1 MCEYSTST
9 IEHIDED
16 YHSAAELIQGTA
28 PRAGHLRI
36 ERRRFLQWLSA
47 PAILA
52 LLPHSAV
59 WAAGVR
65 LAAARLW
72 PSNEYTRL
80 TLETNEGIRH
90 RLRLLK
96 NPDRLVIDL
105 DNFTMSPEL
114 QKLAQR
120 VSKGHDR
127 YLKSIRFGT
136 PEAGNLRMVLD
147 LSEAIQPQVFT
158 LKPIADYRYRLV
170 IDLYPL
176 VPYDPLLSVVEQEAL
191 RNNVDAAKSTPQL
204 TDKIADRAPHTST
217 SATTSNATSSK
228 SGAKEDPD
236 AYQGDLLSLIPK
248 ENLEDSKG
256 GIKKPEKIGKSPSLA
271 KLNSGSDHES
281 PSLGLKKSSGKMMI
295 AIDPG
300 HGGEDPGAIGQQQTY
315 EKNITLAVG
324 LKLRSALENHPNI
337 RTIMTRDAD
346 YFVPLQQRVQ
356 KARRAKAD
364 LFISIHADAFIKP
377 NVKGSSIF
385 ILSEHGASSA
395 AARFLA
401 QKENEADLIGGL
413 RPSSL
418 QDATVARL
426 LLDMSQTAT
435 INDSLK
441 LAQAV
446 LKEMGEINTLHT
458 SRVEQAGFAVLKA
471 PDIPS
476 ILVETAFIS
485 NLEEEQKL
493 RDEQHQHKI
502 ALAITEGV
510 QAYAAKNPRLA

>member
-1 MCEYSTST
+1 MF
-9 IEHIDED
+9 EHSDTNAQNDLDPFSDSEG
-16 YHSAAELIQGTA
+16 SLKC
-28 PRAGHLRI
+28 RL

-52 LLPHSAV
+52 LLPSPS
-59 WAAGVR
+59 WAASVR
-65 LAAARLW
+65 IAAARLW

-80 TLETNEGIRH
+80 TLEASEPIHH

-105 DNFTMSPEL
+105 DNSNLSPSL

-120 VSKGHDR
+120 LSNHHDR

-136 PEAGNLRMVLD
+136 PEQGNLRMVLD
-147 LSEAIQPQVFT
+147 LNEAIQPQIFT
-158 LKPIADYRYRLV
+158 LKPIADYQHRLV
-170 IDLYPL
+170 VDLYPL
-176 VPYDPLLSVVEQEAL
+176 VPYDPLLAMVEQEAL
-191 RNNVDAAKSTPQL
+191 RNHVETPTTPSTPKRAEPSTKRSGSMSSPTLQS
-204 TDKIADRAPHTST
+204 ADSQQD
-217 SATTSNATSSK
+217 
-228 SGAKEDPD
+228 E
-236 AYQGDLLSLIPK
+236 LLSLISP
-248 ENLEDSKG
+248 ENMSSPDENTRK
-256 GIKKPEKIGKSPSLA
+256 PSLPSSA
-271 KLNSGSDHES
+271 SSPKSIPDRSNAITKLTPSS
-281 PSLGLKKSSGKMMI
+281 PGLRKDSGKLVI

-315 EKNITLAVG
+315 EKNITLSIG
-324 LKLRSALENHPNI
+324 RKLRATLDHHPNI
-337 RTIMTRDAD
+337 RTMMTRDDD

-356 KARRAKAD
+356 KARRVKAD
-364 LFISIHADAFIKP
+364 LFVSIHADAFTKP
-377 NVKGSSIF
+377 SVKGSSVF

-395 AARFLA
+395 AAKWLA
-401 QKENEADLIGGL
+401 QKENSSDSIGGL
-413 RPSSL
+413 PTNI
-418 QDATVARL
+418 QDATIARL

-485 NLEEEQKL
+485 NPEEEQKL
-493 RDEQHQHKI
+493 RDEGHQEKV
-502 ALAITEGV
+502 ARAITEGI
-510 QAYAAKNPRLA
+510 QAYATKHPRLAAQFNNKGMT

>member
-1 MCEYSTST
+1 M
-9 IEHIDED
+9 
-16 YHSAAELIQGTA
+16 IQPTA
-28 PRAGHLRI
+28 QCSGHLRV

-52 LLPHSAV
+52 LLPNSTV
-59 WAAGVR
+59 WAASVR

-105 DNFTMSPEL
+105 DNFTMNPEL

-120 VSKGHDR
+120 VSRGHDR
-127 YLKSIRFGT
+127 YLKNIRFGT

-176 VPYDPLLSVVEQEAL
+176 VPYDPLLNIVEQEAL
-191 RNNVDAAKSTPQL
+191 RFNVDSSAKTLPRPADTPLQSPTL
-204 TDKIADRAPHTST
+204 
-217 SATTSNATSSK
+217 SSK
-228 SGAKEDPD
+228 TTMPQERPE

-248 ENLEDSKG
+248 ENLENNESKKE
-256 GIKKPEKIGKSPSLA
+256 GIKKSEHISKPTSTA
-271 KLNSGSDHES
+271 KLTINNES
-281 PSLGLKKSSGKMMI
+281 SSPGLKRDSGKMMI

-324 LKLRSALENHPNI
+324 LKLRSALENRPNI
-337 RTIMTRDAD
+337 RTIMTRDGD

-364 LFISIHADAFIKP
+364 LFISIHADAFTKP
-377 NVKGSSIF
+377 SVKGSSIF

-418 QDATVARL
+418 QDVTIARL
-426 LLDMSQTAT
+426 LLDMSHTAT

-446 LKEMGEINTLHT
+446 LKEMGEINTLH
-458 SRVEQAGFAVLKA
+458 SPRVEQAGFAVLKA

-476 ILVETAFIS
+476 ILIETAFIS
-485 NLEEEQKL
+485 NPEEEQKL
-493 RDEQHQHKI
+493 RDERHQHKI

>member
-1 MCEYSTST
+1 MSEYSEST
-9 IEHIDED
+9 IKHIEEEYPSD
-16 YHSAAELIQGTA
+16 AALIHPPTEQLCS
-28 PRAGHLRI
+28 GHLHV

-52 LLPHSAV
+52 LLPNSSV
-59 WAAGVR
+59 WAASVR

-80 TLETNEGIRH
+80 TLETTNKEIRH

-105 DNFTMSPEL
+105 DNFTMNPEL

-120 VSKGHDR
+120 VSRGNDR
-127 YLKSIRFGT
+127 YLKNIRFGS
-136 PEAGNLRMVLD
+136 PEAGSLRMVLD
-147 LSEAIQPQVFT
+147 LNEAIQPQVFT

-176 VPYDPLLSVVEQEAL
+176 VPYDPLLNIVEQEAL
-191 RNNVDAAKSTPQL
+191 RNNVDSAKTLPRLADTPLQS
-204 TDKIADRAPHTST
+204 P
-217 SATTSNATSSK
+217 TSSSK
-228 SGAKEDPD
+228 TTMPQERPE

-248 ENLEDSKG
+248 ENLDNDESKKG
-256 GIKKPEKIGKSPSLA
+256 GIKKSEPISKPTSTA
-271 KLNSGSDHES
+271 KLTINNES
-281 PSLGLKKSSGKMMI
+281 SSLGLKRDSGKMMI

-324 LKLRSALENHPNI
+324 LKLRSALENRPNI
-337 RTIMTRDAD
+337 RTVMTRDGD

-364 LFISIHADAFIKP
+364 LFISIHADAFTKP
-377 NVKGSSIF
+377 SVKGSSIF
-385 ILSEHGASSA
+385 ILSENGASSA

-418 QDATVARL
+418 QDVTIARL
-426 LLDMSQTAT
+426 LLDMSHTAT

-446 LKEMGEINTLHT
+446 LKEMGEINTLHS

-476 ILVETAFIS
+476 ILIETAFIS
-485 NLEEEQKL
+485 NPEEEQKL
-493 RDEQHQHKI
+493 RDERHQHKI